1 MSVPTLSSITYSF
14 GITRDVSLLRA
25 QMEDLQRQLGTGKRS
40 ETYGGLGHDRWQV
53 LSLRARMATIDG
65 YRQTIS
71 QAEIRLNAVQE
82 HLERVRQI
90 GVDMRTDAL
99 DMSLKVVAGGQ
110 AEAQLAARDRL
121 DEMVG
126 LLNFELGGRHAFS
139 GRAADTRPVPDART
153 LIDGIGARAGLRQ
166 VIAERRAADLGA
178 AGLGRLDVTRAGAA
192 VTLAEDGA
200 GHPFGFKLDHAAS
213 TLSGTTVSGPAGVP
227 PAVDVSFSATLPN
240 AGERLTLMLALSD
253 GTSQTVVLEATHDT
267 PPGPGAFTIGADAD
281 TTAAN
286 FEAALGDALGRV
298 ARSELAAASA
308 VAAADAF
315 FFDEGAGVPLRVDGP
330 PFDTATALV
339 AGTAADTVFWY
350 QGENGPGSARASA
363 VARVDDTLTVDYGTR
378 ANEKP
383 LATVMSAVGVL
394 AAEAFDEADVDDPAR
409 YAALAGR
416 VAQKLTFPGQQS
428 VDGLISELGHKQV
441 ALGRAEERH
450 AAARNVAMNLLQDTE
465 GVDPYE
471 ISAKLLT
478 LSTRLE
484 ASLATTRML
493 ADLTLVRYL

>member
-1 MSVPTLSSITYSF
+1 
-14 GITRDVSLLRA
+14 
-25 QMEDLQRQLGTGKRS
+25 
-40 ETYGGLGHDRWQV
+40 
-53 LSLRARMATIDG
+53 
-65 YRQTIS
+65 
-71 QAEIRLNAVQE
+71 
-82 HLERVRQI
+82 
-90 GVDMRTDAL
+90 
-99 DMSLKVVAGGQ
+99 
-110 AEAQLAARDRL
+110 
-121 DEMVG
+121 
-126 LLNFELGGRHAFS
+126 
-139 GRAADTRPVPDART
+139 
-153 LIDGIGARAGLRQ
+153 
-166 VIAERRAADLGA
+166 
-178 AGLGRLDVTRAGAA
+178 
-192 VTLAEDGA
+192 
-200 GHPFGFKLDHAAS
+200 KLDHAAS

-281 TTAAN
+281 TTAAI
-286 FEAALGDALGRV
+286 
-298 ARSELAAASA
+298 
-308 VAAADAF
+308 
-315 FFDEGAGVPLRVDGP
+315 FDEGAGVPLRVDGP
-330 PFDTATALV
+330 PFYTATALV

-471 ISAKLLT
+471 IS
-478 LSTRLE
+478 
-484 ASLATTRML
+484 
-493 ADLTLVRYL
+493 